1 MAKKT
6 QSNMGMPSGEYRAA
20 ISALGMT
27 QNEAGRF
34 FGVHEVTGRRW
45 ATEGA
50 PHAVAK
56 MLRLMIALKFTP
68 DYVDRVAAAPIGALR
83 DG

>member
-1 MAKKT
+1 MVAKKANT
-6 QSNMGMPSGEYRAA
+6 GMPSDEYRAA
-20 ISALGMT
+20 LSALGMT

-56 MLRLMIALKFTP
+56 MLRLMIALQFTP
-68 DYVDRVAAAPIGALR
+68 DYVDKISAAPIGSLR